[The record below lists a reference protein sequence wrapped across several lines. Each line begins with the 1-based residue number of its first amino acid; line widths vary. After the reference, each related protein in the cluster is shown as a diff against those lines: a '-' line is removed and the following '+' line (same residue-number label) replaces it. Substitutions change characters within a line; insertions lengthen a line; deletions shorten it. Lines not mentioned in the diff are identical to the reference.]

1 MGAACTR
8 IDISPEAAKA
18 IKNGGGSGK
27 NHFIVQDARYETVWS
42 CLGPYI
48 KGAVERSKMRRLLR
62 QYLEESPCMDRYLGL
77 TLGDR
82 RWVFEIA
89 TNRCGGEC
97 TEILLTT
104 CVAQRR

>member
-8 IDISPEAAKA
+8 IDVSPEAAKA
-18 IKNGGGSGK
+18 IRVGGSHR
-27 NHFIVQDARYETVWS
+27 HFILHDARFESVWA

-62 QYLEESPCMDRYLGL
+62 QYLEANPCRDRYLGL

-82 RWVFEIA
+82 RWVFEIV
-89 TNRCGGEC
+89 TNRRGAES
-97 TEILLTT
+97 TEIVLTSRIT
-104 CVAQRR
+104 QNG